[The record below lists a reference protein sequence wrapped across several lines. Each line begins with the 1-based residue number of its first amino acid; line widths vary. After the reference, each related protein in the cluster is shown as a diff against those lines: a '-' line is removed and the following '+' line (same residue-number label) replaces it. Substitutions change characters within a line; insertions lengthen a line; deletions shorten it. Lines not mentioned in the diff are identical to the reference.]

1 MIQQNLIRIKSSFR
15 LDPLR
20 PLRGQT
26 IRRKK
31 RPWTLFVSMDDMVHG
46 RYRNFGL
53 SNFEIRIVHVLSENK
68 RTHKFSALRRGR
80 ARSTA
85 VRLLYQCRMAR
96 DSSSITRCG
105 PSGSSG
111 RRSVATNSRSLIARR
126 VAGSR
131 TLESPPRDVPPR
143 HSRGRVR
150 APRPRTTCRQHRSA
164 WSAPTPTTAHGP
176 TTSTGGRYATSSV
189 DSDGDRSRST
199 TAPSP
204 SFRDSSRY
212 DTRRQHAEFGGR
224 GSPVGSSPRPR
235 ARPRRIPSTD
245 QVTKGGVI
253 ER

>member
-1 MIQQNLIRIKSSFR
+1 MRERIITLFTS
-15 LDPLR
+15 
-20 PLRGQT
+20 

-53 SNFEIRIVHVLSENK
+53 SNFEILIVHLLSENK
-68 RTHKFSALRRGR
+68 RTNKFSALRRGR

-131 TLESPPRDVPPR
+131 TLESPPRDVLPRHLRGCAPPADSTGQRGPCRPQRRRTDRPPR
-143 HSRGRVR
+143 LAAGTRRPRLTRMATGAVQRRRRRRRSATAPGMTRAASTRGR
-150 APRPRTTCRQHRSA
+150 
-164 WSAPTPTTAHGP
+164 
-176 TTSTGGRYATSSV
+176 
-189 DSDGDRSRST
+189 
-199 TAPSP
+199 
-204 SFRDSSRY
+204 
-212 DTRRQHAEFGGR
+212 
-224 GSPVGSSPRPR
+224 
-235 ARPRRIPSTD
+235 
-245 QVTKGGVI
+245 
-253 ER
+253 

>member
-1 MIQQNLIRIKSSFR
+1 
-15 LDPLR
+15 
-20 PLRGQT
+20 
-26 IRRKK
+26 
-31 RPWTLFVSMDDMVHG
+31 MDDMVHG

-143 HSRGRVR
+143 HSRGR
-150 APRPRTTCRQHRSA
+150 APPA
-164 WSAPTPTTAHGP
+164 D
-176 TTSTGGRYATSSV
+176 STG
-189 DSDGDRSRST
+189 
-199 TAPSP
+199 
-204 SFRDSSRY
+204 
-212 DTRRQHAEFGGR
+212 RRG
-224 GSPVGSSPRPR
+224 PR
-235 ARPRRIPSTD
+235 RPRRRRTDRPPRPAAGTRRPRSTRTATGAVRRRRRRRRSATAPGTTRAASTRNLEVAVLPS
-245 QVTKGGVI
+245 VRRHARAHARVVSLPLTKSPRVG
-253 ER
+253 